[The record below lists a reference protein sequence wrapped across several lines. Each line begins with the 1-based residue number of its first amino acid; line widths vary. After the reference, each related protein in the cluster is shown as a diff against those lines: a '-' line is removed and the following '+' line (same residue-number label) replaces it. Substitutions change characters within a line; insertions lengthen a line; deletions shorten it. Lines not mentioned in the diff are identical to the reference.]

1 MKRKNAVMTTIA
13 DSGLPPRVL
22 RSLQKFGSDVEI
34 ARKKRRI
41 TVEALCSR
49 AGISRPLYNRMV
61 HGAPGTSARAI
72 AMVLFALGRGT
83 PFDELL
89 DVTRDDTG
97 LLLDQERLPERVR
110 PSRRS
115 GAL

>member
-1 MKRKNAVMTTIA
+1 MTIA
-13 DSGLPPRVL
+13 ADAGLPSRVL

-34 ARKKRRI
+34 ARKKRRL
-41 TVEALCSR
+41 TVEALCAR
-49 AGISRPLYNRMV
+49 AGISRALYNRMV
-61 HGAPGTSARAI
+61 HGAPGTSASAI

-89 DVTRDDTG
+89 DVTKDDTG

-110 PSRRS
+110 LPRKP
-115 GAL
+115 GAV

>member
-1 MKRKNAVMTTIA
+1 M
-13 DSGLPPRVL
+13 L

-34 ARKKRRI
+34 ARKKRRL
-41 TVEALCSR
+41 TVEALCAR
-49 AGISRPLYNRMV
+49 AGISRALYNRMV
-61 HGAPGTSARAI
+61 HGAPGTSASAI

-89 DVTRDDTG
+89 DVTKDDTG

-110 PSRRS
+110 LPRKP
-115 GAL
+115 GAV